1 MSSSLGD
8 RTDPPSL
15 DTLYDRVLS
24 HFKDE
29 LNGRPSI
36 EQMFILI
43 DGVLPFEACLYYQ
56 VLPLYLE
63 GSRLHLGMVN
73 TQEATA
79 IDYVRRIVSYHNY
92 SLVPRSIT
100 SEALQAALSGYLNYA
115 GGQAALQQRP
125 LISGSRNSRHSGRAR
140 AEQHI
145 DPATQ
150 KTLVVDSPEDL
161 NDARYSSA
169 AKAQIPTPP
178 PEIPFIPNEATPPQ
192 TFQFSEALPP
202 LAAKLRSRLEQ
213 SDAPVQQPVIPPLL
227 SSIPRLEL
235 RANHLSS
242 PIESLATLPP
252 SELLQEMLAR
262 VLHGGIGRLYF
273 ERQAQGGRI
282 LWSQNGVLQS
292 VLESLNPDVFQGI
305 INELKLL
312 VGLPL
317 LPTQKPRQIEIER
330 VYRQTRLLLRLKL
343 IPSEQGEEATLQV
356 LRGAALR
363 FYQQQQLNKLERD
376 ALQIAKQLQTKINE
390 IRDRATSEPGLVGA
404 RLEALPALT
413 ELLKH
418 IERQL
423 NALGVDP
430 NS

>member
-1 MSSSLGD
+1 MSSTLGD
-8 RTDPPSL
+8 RTDPSSL
-15 DTLYDRVLS
+15 DTLYDRVLT

-29 LNGRPSI
+29 LNGRLSI

-145 DPATQ
+145 DPTTQ

-161 NDARYSSA
+161 NDARYSASA
-169 AKAQIPTPP
+169 TPQVPTPP
-178 PEIPFIPNEATPPQ
+178 PEIPFIPNEATPQ
-192 TFQFSEALPP
+192 QAFQFSEDSPP
-202 LAAKLRSRLEQ
+202 LVAKLRSRLEQ
-213 SDAPVQQPVIPPLL
+213 SDAPAQQSVIPPLL

-235 RANHLSS
+235 KATRLSS
-242 PIESLATLPP
+242 PIESLAALPP
-252 SELLQEMLAR
+252 NELLQEMLAR

-273 ERQAQGGRI
+273 ERQPQGGRI

-292 VLESLNPDVFQGI
+292 VLENLKPDVFQGI
-305 INELKLL
+305 INELKLI

-418 IERQL
+418 IESQI
-423 NALGVDP
+423 NSLGVDP